1 MLKLSSQ
8 ATILPLRL
16 HVDQDTL
23 DFLTR
28 FFEFKDDTVVAATP
42 PQDEPFIQRIE
53 VNAVRVKL
61 DYKPKRVDYVGLRS
75 GHTTEFMNFVIL
87 EEADMV
93 LKHVILH
100 GISGMARLNK
110 ALNDTWMPDIQQ
122 TQLGDV
128 LSGVAPVRS
137 LVNLGSGV
145 KDLVVVPMREYQKD
159 GRIIRS
165 VSKGM
170 VSFASKTT
178 KELVRLGAKVA
189 VGTQTMLENTEEF
202 LGGKGSASRAGEG
215 YYHGSRSDSGDD
227 YDGDEDEDRVK
238 VISLYAD
245 QPRNVTQGLRNAGTS
260 FRRNLQSAREAI
272 RAVPGEVAE
281 RGSAQGMVQAV
292 ARAAPIAV
300 LRPMIGASEAVSR
313 ALLGATNSM
322 DKEMVKRVDDVSCPT
337 LTPLVYWFKCSDV
350 CL

>member
-1 MLKLSSQ
+1 MLLQ

-53 VNAVRVKL
+53 VNSVRVKL

-100 GISGMARLNK
+100 GISGMAKLNK
-110 ALNDTWMPDIQQ
+110 ALNDTWMPDIQR

-137 LVNLGSGV
+137 LVNIGSGV
-145 KDLVVVPMREYQKD
+145 KDLVVVPMREYKKD

-178 KELVRLGAKVA
+178 KELVKLGAKVA

-215 YYHGSRSDSGDD
+215 HYHGSRSDSGDD
-227 YDGDEDEDRVK
+227 YDGDDDEERVK

-245 QPRNVTQGLRNAGTS
+245 QPRNVTQGLRNAGVS
-260 FRRNLQSAREAI
+260 FKRNLHSAREAI

-300 LRPMIGASEAVSR
+300 LRPMIGASEAISKT
-313 ALLGATNSM
+313 LLGATNSM
-322 DKEMVKRVDDVSCPT
+322 DKEMVKRVDDVGSPDFHPGC
-337 LTPLVYWFKCSDV
+337 
-350 CL
+350 

>member
-1 MLKLSSQ
+1 M
-8 ATILPLRL
+8 
-16 HVDQDTL
+16 
-23 DFLTR
+23 TR
-28 FFEFKDDTVVAATP
+28 FFEFKDDTVAAATP

-100 GISGMARLNK
+100 GMSMSKLHKG
-110 ALNDTWMPDIQQ
+110 LNDTWMPDIQR

-145 KDLVVVPMREYQKD
+145 KDLVVVPMREYRKD

-189 VGTQTMLENTEEF
+189 VGTQTVLENTEEF

-215 YYHGSRSDSGDD
+215 HYHGSRSDSGDD
-227 YDGDEDEDRVK
+227 YDGDEEENRLK

-245 QPRNVTQGLRNAGTS
+245 QPKNVTQGLRNAKAS
-260 FRRNLQSAREAI
+260 LQRNLQSAKEAI
-272 RAVPGEVAE
+272 RAVPVEVAE

-292 ARAAPIAV
+292 ARAAPVAV

-322 DKEMVKRVDDVSCPT
+322 DKEQMKRVDDVSLKVSLELNRYL
-337 LTPLVYWFKCSDV
+337 LTVYRNIKNTSLYTWRRRVFL
-350 CL
+350 CLYYY